1 MYDSGCLHECQLFIF
16 RLRSSQ
22 NVALIQYRI
31 PRNSQGFIFRVS
43 YETNDDRKYCSSTR
57 ERWCSETLCIHNT
70 FIFQFSACNILM
82 LEDERL
88 FTMSNDGQARNCTVT
103 SVFTPPNLK
112 LIHFQIGTHEDSNS
126 GLMSP
131 VSFHTFVA
139 LSNISWII
147 NRG

>member
-1 MYDSGCLHECQLFIF
+1 ML
-16 RLRSSQ
+16 
-22 NVALIQYRI
+22 
-31 PRNSQGFIFRVS
+31 
-43 YETNDDRKYCSSTR
+43 
-57 ERWCSETLCIHNT
+57 SEKLYTHNT

-112 LIHFQIGTHEDSNS
+112 LKYFQIGTQSSSDS

-131 VSFHTFVA
+131 VSLSPVFKMSSRCVA
-139 LSNISWII
+139 L
-147 NRG
+147 

>member
-1 MYDSGCLHECQLFIF
+1 MTVSIARQ
-16 RLRSSQ
+16 
-22 NVALIQYRI
+22 
-31 PRNSQGFIFRVS
+31 QGK
-43 YETNDDRKYCSSTR
+43 NDVVKNYILT
-57 ERWCSETLCIHNT
+57 HNT

-112 LIHFQIGTHEDSNS
+112 LKYFQIGTHYDDDS

-131 VSFHTFVA
+131 VIFYTFFF
-139 LSNISWII
+139 LQSP
-147 NRG
+147 R